1 MTNVTEHG
9 QERLQTRLKTYLE
22 KLGRAEKVVTRIL
35 DKGHDNGLE
44 RHVVHRN
51 RLVYIYNVHTR
62 KFITVL
68 YARDGQLKRY
78 GLDPKDFPK
87 FIPGLNHI

>member
-9 QERLQTRLKTYLE
+9 QERLQTRLKVYLE

-35 DKGHDNGLE
+35 DKGHENGLE
-44 RHVVHRN
+44 RHVIHKN
-51 RLVYIYNVHTR
+51 RLVYIYNVDTR

-68 YARDGQLKRY
+68 YARDGQLRRY
-78 GLDPKDFPK
+78 GLNPEKFPK